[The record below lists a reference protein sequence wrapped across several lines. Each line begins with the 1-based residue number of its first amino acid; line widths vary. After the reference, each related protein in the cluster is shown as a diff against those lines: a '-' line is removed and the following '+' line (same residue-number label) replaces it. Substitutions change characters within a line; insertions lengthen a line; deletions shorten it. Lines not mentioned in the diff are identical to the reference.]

1 MKRSVLSKL
10 RQILDK
16 VASVHCLEQLEATLI
31 LQDSQTSYW
40 KRGADEA
47 TLQDFDTLEVFL
59 SCLDTLFCEERTIPI
74 KVKLYDI
81 HVLYV
86 LEASATIRLYNSQ
99 GHLISQQACGRG
111 MYYYLPPGHYSLK
124 IPAGKSQLFGYYFR
138 SKTFRKKNEKPY
150 IFLHSLLR
158 ARRAQLPE
166 VVVSRD
172 FKVGRRTRMYIHA
185 LCRGLKKR
193 KLKNESFVFGIIHD
207 LIDLSAEKISEE
219 ETKMSYDLKIAI
231 QARKLLA
238 MHIEEKG
245 QETQINL
252 LSDDLKLDLDTV
264 NRYHKQH
271 FGKCLRELRTEL
283 LVTLAQN
290 LLASGMSPTETAYE
304 LNYSSLDAFGRF
316 FKKYSKQTAS
326 AYIQTLLTDQ

>member
-1 MKRSVLSKL
+1 MKRSVTSKL
-10 RQILDK
+10 RHILDK
-16 VASVHCLEQLEATLI
+16 VASINCLERLKPNMI
-31 LQDSQTSYW
+31 LRDSQTSYW
-40 KRGADEA
+40 KHGTDEA
-47 TLQDFDTLEVFL
+47 ILQEFDTLEVFL
-59 SCLDTLFCEERTIPI
+59 SCLDTLFHEERTIPI

-86 LEASATIRLYNSQ
+86 LEASAAIRLYDTN

-124 IPAGKSQLFGYYFR
+124 IPAGKSQLFGYYFQ
-138 SKTFRKKNEKPY
+138 SKTFRKKNKKPY
-150 IFLHSLLR
+150 VFLHDLLR
-158 ARRAQLPE
+158 ARRTQLEE

-172 FKVGRRTRMYIHA
+172 FKVGKRTWMYIHA

-252 LSDDLKLDLDTV
+252 LADDLKLDLDTV

-271 FGKCLRELRTEL
+271 FGKCLRELRTDLLLTRAKKEL
-283 LVTLAQN
+283 DKGVSPKNCAYELRYNSPEAFYHFFKD
-290 LLASGMSPTETAYE
+290 ASGMTATQY
-304 LNYSSLDAFGRF
+304 LQR
-316 FKKYSKQTAS
+316 SKP
-326 AYIQTLLTDQ
+326 